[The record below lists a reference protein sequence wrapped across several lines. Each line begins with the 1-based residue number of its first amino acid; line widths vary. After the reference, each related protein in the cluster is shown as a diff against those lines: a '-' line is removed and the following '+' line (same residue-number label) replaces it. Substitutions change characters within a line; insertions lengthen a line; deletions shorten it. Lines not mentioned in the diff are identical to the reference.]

1 MFTDADSDKGEEQL
15 IIQPEELFGNLA
27 RKWQQRSQLDCDSN
41 LQTEKKAF
49 SGKCDNF
56 LVLI

>member
-41 LQTEKKAF
+41 LHTEKKTF
-49 SGKCDNF
+49 SGKCFD
-56 LVLI
+56 L